1 MKNHDIFI
9 FNFGTSLLKPNYFK
23 HQHFYFNNILAANL
37 MAKAWNFANEL
48 QNATTVGA
56 TKSAAWKM
64 ARNLLVF

>member
-37 MAKAWNFANEL
+37 MAKACNCATEL
-48 QNATTVGA
+48 QTVTTIGA
-56 TKSAAWKM
+56 AKSVAWKW
-64 ARNLLVF
+64 ACNLLVF